1 MKPTYLL
8 AVAAAM
14 VTMVAAAPRSAFAD
28 SAAGEKVF
36 KSRCANCHSLTPG
49 LSTVA
54 PDLTGVVGRKA
65 GSLKDYQYSPAL
77 RNADFVFTREKM
89 EQWLRTPHNV
99 VPETEMTFSGLK
111 SETERADVVEFLMQ
125 RTPKK

>member
-14 VTMVAAAPRSAFAD
+14 VTMVAAAPRPAFAD
-28 SAAGEKVF
+28 SAAGQKVF

-125 RTPKK
+125 RTPRK